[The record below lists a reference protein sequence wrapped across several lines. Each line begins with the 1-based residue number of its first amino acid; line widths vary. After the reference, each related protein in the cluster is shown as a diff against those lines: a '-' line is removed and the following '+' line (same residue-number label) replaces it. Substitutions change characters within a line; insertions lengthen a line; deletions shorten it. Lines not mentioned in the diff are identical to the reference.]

1 MKILITGGLGF
12 IGTHLEKALI
22 KNGHDVTIYDRERV
36 DRQKYIRGDICDI
49 ASIQKAFEDIKPEV
63 VVHLAAMVSRK
74 ESEETPYAA
83 INSNVVGTL
92 NIVRLCLKHNAWLI
106 YAGSSEEY
114 GTAFYGDTVVTED
127 TPFGEP
133 TSIYSMT
140 KRMGEELIQY
150 HARFKELTATTARF
164 FMLYGPGEPAT
175 GYRSA
180 LVRFMDAAMKGQ
192 PLVVHKETIRQ
203 WCYIDDAVAILV
215 EIIETPQNEFY
226 EAYNIG
232 NSEQIP
238 TEGLA
243 RLIIRMVGSKSEIK
257 LIAPEETIIPVKL
270 AKFDKV
276 EEVFHW
282 HATTPLSVGLT
293 RVYKGLK

>member
-12 IGTHLEKALI
+12 IGTHLEKAL
-22 KNGHDVTIYDRERV
+22 KEKGHDVVTYDRIRMEHPN
-36 DRQKYIRGDICDI
+36 YIRGDICDI
-49 ASIQKAFEDIKPEV
+49 HSISKTFDETKPDT
-63 VVHLAAMVSRK
+63 VVHLAAMVSRR
-74 ESEETPYAA
+74 ESEETPYSA
-83 INSNVVGTL
+83 INANVNGTL
-92 NIVRLCLKHNAWLI
+92 NVVTLCLKHHARLV

-150 HARFKELTATTARF
+150 YAHFKGLTATTTRF

-180 LVRFMDAAMKGQ
+180 LVRFMDAAMKGK
-192 PLVVHKETIRQ
+192 PLVVHKETKRQ
-203 WCYIDDAVAILV
+203 WCFISDAVAVLV
-215 EIIETPQNEFY
+215 EIIETPQRDKY

-232 NSEQIP
+232 NDEQIP
-238 TEGLA
+238 TVGLA
-243 RLIIRMVGSKSEIK
+243 KLIVRMVGSASDIKEIE
-257 LIAPEETIIPVKL
+257 PEETIIPVKL
-270 AKFDKV
+270 SSFRKV
-276 EEVFHW
+276 YDRFHW
-282 HATTPLSVGLT
+282 KATTPLSVGLSQ
-293 RVYKGLK
+293 VYRSLK